1 MSNIGSQ
8 LYSGAADFGRFRAK
22 IALFIGCII
31 SVIAILFGISMVLRH
46 TKLTAQTSGRII
58 KITEQCEQVLDNDG
72 QHQRYICEPDTI
84 EYTVDG
90 KNYQIT
96 RSVISKTQFR
106 KLQFGIVQIYY
117 DPTNPSHA
125 DTRSDDMKTVGMLAI
140 GFGLIVLAL
149 AYLSY
154 WMVNKYKFAAAASGV
169 GGAADIMR
177 DIF

>member
-1 MSNIGSQ
+1 MSNLGSQ
-8 LYSGAADFGRFRAK
+8 LYSGAADFGKFRAK
-22 IALFIGCII
+22 IGLFIGCVI
-31 SVIAILFGISMVLRH
+31 SIIAIIFGIYMVLRH
-46 TKLTAQTSGRII
+46 VKLTAQTSGHII
-58 KITEQCEQVLDNDG
+58 KITERCKKANDG
-72 QHQRYICEPDTI
+72 NYMCDPETI

-96 RSVISKTQFR
+96 RSIISKTEFR
-106 KLQFGIVQIYY
+106 KLQSHIVQIYY

-125 DTRSDDMKTVGMLAI
+125 DTRSDNMKTVGVLAI
-140 GFGLIVLAL
+140 GFGLIVIAL

-154 WMVNKYKFAAAASGV
+154 WIVNKYKFAAAASGV